1 MSLCGLLVSV
11 FLSSCVNCAKFEGEK
26 KEREEVSSLV
36 IYRSAVN
43 VRLAC
48 CVNAGDKESSWIA
61 FSEMFV
67 LATE

>member
-1 MSLCGLLVSV
+1 
-11 FLSSCVNCAKFEGEK
+11 VNCAEFAGEK

-48 CVNAGDKESSWIA
+48 CVNAGNKESSWIA